1 MYKKGLKKLMSCF
14 LSAVTVCTLLSGIS
28 LPTYADE
35 MKETVFSDDFESESL
50 STGTYEIT
58 PGKVRNSDGTNVQ
71 TDKSQVKGEGENNK
85 ALRLFSDSSAK
96 FSFNKEFNKDDGVLH
111 IQFDMKGTQL
121 TPEGLSFKL
130 YNENNNDYTFLQLG
144 NNKLNP
150 PASIDDWKGDTNL
163 GKGITGYY
171 KRTYDAANDAYKDS
185 DGNTSYGEVY
195 INGGITTDL
204 TKYEQANVYNMV
216 NVYVDLK
223 NSIVGYDI
231 NGQSF
236 TKRTSDFYAWKTNN
250 KPELTQIKSFSLA
263 SHKRDK
269 YMGANNTDYQLY
281 YGDIYYDNVKA
292 EIIKNKS
299 LGEVMFTGVYD
310 IPSFVDFDGFA
321 VGKDGMI
328 NFPEGSS
335 NIAHKGTLDLS
346 FNQTYKTGRLY
357 IGFDIGD
364 TKDKGEKTGSFKSDN
379 TTEYIIEETVRNFSV
394 KATDGKDVQIAGI
407 VGTKVGLQDL
417 NSWQKSV
424 GAAVINREKGKI
436 DRIDLILD
444 FDNKKISGYLNGVKL
459 KAEQNMA
466 KGTRDLS
473 DLSVLLNGV
482 KGFSIRSER
491 ETEPSFVTDNFKVT
505 HFDEGFTAVPTVNAT
520 NKTVDIEFGTSLT
533 DAEMNY
539 LTGEG
544 NASKWT
550 VDNGITVTKAEKVTQ
565 SRIRL
570 TVDKIDEG
578 KIYTL
583 TVPKVTDG
591 DGNEQ
596 GISGVAD
603 KKLNADTIKYSTSN
617 IIKNITFTGVDG
629 KPMFLSDA
637 EPGAKSITVDAD
649 FTPTSITLK
658 KDQESVIGKQSGNIL
673 TLDNFLAKGSYT
685 LSVDGFEYSFTVG
698 EGSYTVSDYGFVDA
712 DGNAL
717 TDEKAMLNGGSYKF
731 KVSAKNT
738 TGDSTKSLYA
748 IVAYYGENNKMIGVE
763 KTEVKNA
770 EGITDGYAMQSGD
783 VSFSVPEGGSVKCIK
798 AFMWD
803 SLNTI
808 KPIVKSVEVK

>member
-35 MKETVFSDDFESESL
+35 MKQVVFDDDFEDENR
-50 STGTYEIT
+50 TGSYTIT
-58 PGKVRNSDGTNVQ
+58 QGKVRNDDKTQIIS
-71 TDKSQVKGEGENNK
+71 TDKSQVKEEGDSNN

-96 FSFNKEFNKDDGVLH
+96 FTFDKEFNKNDGVLH

-150 PASIDDWKGDTNL
+150 PASDNNWKGDTNL

-171 KRTYDAANDAYKDS
+171 KRTYDAAKDAYINEDES
-185 DGNTSYGEVY
+185 PSYGEVY
-195 INGGITTDL
+195 IDGAKITDS
-204 TKYEQANVYNMV
+204 TKYEQANIYNKV
-216 NVYVDLK
+216 NVYIDLK

-236 TKRTSDFYAWKTNN
+236 TKMTSDFYAWNTNN

-263 SHKRDK
+263 SHKRDWTGK
-269 YMGANNTDYQLY
+269 ADPQLY

-299 LGEVMFTGVYD
+299 LGDVMFTGVYD
-310 IPSFVDFDGFA
+310 IPSFVDFDSFT
-321 VGKDGMI
+321 VGKDGMV
-328 NFPEGSS
+328 NFPEENS

-346 FNQTYKTGRLY
+346 FNQTYNSGKLY
-357 IGFDIGD
+357 IGFDIGETREGTD
-364 TKDKGEKTGSFKSDN
+364 ATGVDAWTIAKT
-379 TTEYIIEETVRNFSV
+379 IRNFSV

-407 VGTKVGLQDL
+407 VSDSLGLQNL
-417 NSWQKSV
+417 NDWQKTTGNV
-424 GAAVINREKGKI
+424 KINRSKGKT

-444 FDNKKISGYLNGVKL
+444 FDNSRISGYLNGVKF
-459 KAEQNMA
+459 KAEQNMD
-466 KGTRDLS
+466 KGTVR

-482 KGFSIRSER
+482 KGFSIRAER

-505 HFDEGFTAVPTVNAT
+505 HFDEGLTAIPTVNKAA
-520 NKTVDIEFGTSLT
+520 NTVDIEFGTSLT
-533 DAEMNY
+533 EDEMNY
-539 LTGEG
+539 LTGDE

-550 VDNGITVTKAEKVTQ
+550 VDNNINVTKAEKLTQ

-570 TVDKIDEG
+570 TVSNIADNTV
-578 KIYTL
+578 YTL
-583 TVPKVTDG
+583 TVPKVIDA

-596 GISGVAD
+596 AISGVAET
-603 KKLNADTIKYSTSN
+603 KLNADTIKYSVLKN
-617 IIKNITFTGVDG
+617 IKNITLTGVDG
-629 KPMFLSDA
+629 KSMFLSNA
-637 EPGAKSITVDAD
+637 EPGAKVITVDAD
-649 FTPTSITLK
+649 FTPSSITLK
-658 KDQESVIGKQSGNIL
+658 KGEMNVDGTNEGNTL
-673 TLDNFLAKGSYT
+673 TLNSFLEKGNYT
-685 LSVDGFEYSFTVG
+685 LDVDGFVYNFTVG

-738 TGDSTKSLYA
+738 TGDNSKSLYA
-748 IVAYYGENNKMIGVE
+748 IVAYYGENNKMLGVE

-770 EGITDGYAMQSGD
+770 EGITDGYAMQSGAVD
-783 VSFSVPEGGSVKCIK
+783 FTVTVPEGGGVKCVK

-803 SLNTI
+803 SLNKI
-808 KPIVKSVEVK
+808 KPILKSVEVTN

>member
-35 MKETVFSDDFESESL
+35 MKQVVFDDDFEDENR
-50 STGTYEIT
+50 TGSYTIT
-58 PGKVRNSDGTNVQ
+58 QGKVRNDDKTQIIS
-71 TDKSQVKGEGENNK
+71 TDKSQVKEEGDSNN

-96 FSFNKEFNKDDGVLH
+96 FTFDKEFNKNDGVLH

-150 PASIDDWKGDTNL
+150 PASDNNWKGDTNL

-171 KRTYDAANDAYKDS
+171 KRTYDAAKDTYINEDES
-185 DGNTSYGEVY
+185 PSYGEVY
-195 INGGITTDL
+195 IDGAKITDS
-204 TKYEQANVYNMV
+204 TKYEQANIYNKV
-216 NVYVDLK
+216 NVYIDLK

-236 TKRTSDFYAWKTNN
+236 TKMTSDFYAWNTNN

-263 SHKRDK
+263 SHKRDWTGK
-269 YMGANNTDYQLY
+269 ADPQLY

-299 LGEVMFTGVYD
+299 LGDVMFTGVYD
-310 IPSFVDFDGFA
+310 IPSFVDFDSFT
-321 VGKDGMI
+321 VGKDGMV
-328 NFPEGSS
+328 NFPEENS

-346 FNQTYKTGRLY
+346 FNQTYNSGKLY
-357 IGFDIGD
+357 IGFDIGETREGTD
-364 TKDKGEKTGSFKSDN
+364 ATGVGDWTIAKT
-379 TTEYIIEETVRNFSV
+379 IRNFSV

-407 VGTKVGLQDL
+407 VSDSLGLQNL
-417 NSWQKSV
+417 NDWQKTTGNV
-424 GAAVINREKGKI
+424 KINRSKGKTE
-436 DRIDLILD
+436 RIDLILD
-444 FDNKKISGYLNGVKL
+444 FDNSRISGYLNGVKF
-459 KAEQNMA
+459 KAEQNMD
-466 KGTRDLS
+466 KGTVR

-482 KGFSIRSER
+482 KGFSIRAER

-505 HFDEGFTAVPTVNAT
+505 HFDEGLTALPTVDKT

-533 DAEMNY
+533 EDEITA
-539 LTGEG
+539 LT
-544 NASKWT
+544 NKDNWK
-550 VDNGITVTKAEKVTQ
+550 VDNSITVTEAKKLTQ

-570 TVDKIDEG
+570 TVSDIADNTV
-578 KIYTL
+578 YTL
-583 TVPKVTDG
+583 TVPKVIDA

-596 GISGVAD
+596 AISGVAET
-603 KKLNADTIKYSTSN
+603 KLNADTIKYSVLKN
-617 IIKNITFTGVDG
+617 IKNITLTGVDG
-629 KPMFLSDA
+629 KSMFLSNA
-637 EPGAKSITVDAD
+637 EPGAKVITVDAD
-649 FTPTSITLK
+649 FTPSSITLK
-658 KDQESVIGKQSGNIL
+658 KGEMNVDGTNEGNTL
-673 TLDNFLAKGSYT
+673 TLNSFLEKGNYT
-685 LSVDGFEYSFTVG
+685 LDVDGFVYNFTVG

-738 TGDSTKSLYA
+738 TGDNSKSLYA
-748 IVAYYGENNKMIGVE
+748 IVAYYGENNKMLGVE

-770 EGITDGYAMQSGD
+770 EGITDGYAMQSGAVD
-783 VSFSVPEGGSVKCIK
+783 FTVTVPEGGSVKCVK

-803 SLNTI
+803 SLNKI
-808 KPIVKSVEVK
+808 KPILKSVEVTN

>member
-35 MKETVFSDDFESESL
+35 MKQVVFDDDFEDENR
-50 STGTYEIT
+50 TGSYTIT
-58 PGKVRNSDGTNVQ
+58 QGKVRNDDKTQIIS
-71 TDKSQVKGEGENNK
+71 TDKSQVKEEGDSNN

-96 FSFNKEFNKDDGVLH
+96 FTFDKEFNKNDGVLH

-150 PASIDDWKGDTNL
+150 PASDNNWKGDTIL

-171 KRTYDAANDAYKDS
+171 KRTYDAAKDAYINEDES
-185 DGNTSYGEVY
+185 PSYGEVY
-195 INGGITTDL
+195 IDGAKITDS
-204 TKYEQANVYNMV
+204 TKYEQANIYNKV

-223 NSIVGYDI
+223 NSIIGYDI

-236 TKRTSDFYAWKTNN
+236 TKMTSDFYAWNTNN

-263 SHKRDK
+263 SHKRDWTGK
-269 YMGANNTDYQLY
+269 ADPQLY

-299 LGEVMFTGVYD
+299 LGDVMFTGVYD
-310 IPSFVDFDGFA
+310 IPSFVDFDSFT
-321 VGKDGMI
+321 VGKDGMV
-328 NFPEGSS
+328 NFPEENS

-346 FNQTYKTGRLY
+346 FNQTYNSGKLY
-357 IGFDIGD
+357 IGFDIGETREGTD
-364 TKDKGEKTGSFKSDN
+364 ATGVGDW
-379 TTEYIIEETVRNFSV
+379 TIARTIRNFSV

-407 VGTKVGLQDL
+407 VSDSLGLQNL
-417 NSWQKSV
+417 NDWQKTTGNV
-424 GAAVINREKGKI
+424 KINRSKGKT

-444 FDNKKISGYLNGVKL
+444 FDNSRISGYLNGVKF
-459 KAEQNMA
+459 KAEQNMD
-466 KGTRDLS
+466 KGTFK

-505 HFDEGFTAVPTVNAT
+505 HFDEGLTVIPTVNKAA
-520 NKTVDIEFGTSLT
+520 NTVDIEFGTSLT
-533 DAEMNY
+533 EDEMNY
-539 LTGEG
+539 LTGDE

-550 VDNGITVTKAEKVTQ
+550 VDNNIKVTKAEKLTQ

-570 TVDKIDEG
+570 TVSDIADNTV
-578 KIYTL
+578 YTL
-583 TVPKVTDG
+583 TVPKVIDA

-596 GISGVAD
+596 AISGVAET
-603 KKLNADTIKYSTSN
+603 KLNADTIKYSVLKN
-617 IIKNITFTGVDG
+617 IKNITLTGVDG
-629 KPMFLSDA
+629 KSMFLSNA
-637 EPGAKSITVDAD
+637 EPGAKVITVDAD
-649 FTPTSITLK
+649 FTPSSITLK
-658 KDQESVIGKQSGNIL
+658 KGEMNVDGTNEGNTL
-673 TLDNFLAKGSYT
+673 TLNSFLEKGNYT
-685 LSVDGFEYSFTVG
+685 LDVDGFVYNFTVG

-738 TGDSTKSLYA
+738 TGDNSKSLYA
-748 IVAYYGENNKMIGVE
+748 IVAYYSENNKMLGVE

-770 EGITDGYAMQSGD
+770 EGITDGYAIQSGVVD
-783 VSFSVPEGGSVKCIK
+783 FTVTVPEGGSVKCVK

-803 SLNTI
+803 SLNKI
-808 KPIVKSVEVK
+808 KPILKSVEVTN

>member
-35 MKETVFSDDFESESL
+35 MKQVVFDDDFEDENR
-50 STGTYEIT
+50 TGSYTIT
-58 PGKVRNSDGTNVQ
+58 QGKVRNDDKTQIIS
-71 TDKSQVKGEGENNK
+71 TDKSQVKEEGDSNN

-96 FSFNKEFNKDDGVLH
+96 FTFDKEFNKNDGVLH

-150 PASIDDWKGDTNL
+150 PASDNNWKGDTNL

-171 KRTYDAANDAYKDS
+171 KRTYDAAKDAYINEDES
-185 DGNTSYGEVY
+185 PSYGEVY
-195 INGGITTDL
+195 IDGAKITDS
-204 TKYEQANVYNMV
+204 TKYEQANIYNKV
-216 NVYVDLK
+216 NVYIDLK

-236 TKRTSDFYAWKTNN
+236 TKMTSDFYAWNTNN

-263 SHKRDK
+263 SHKRDWTGK
-269 YMGANNTDYQLY
+269 ADPQLY

-299 LGEVMFTGVYD
+299 LGDVMFTGVYD
-310 IPSFVDFDGFA
+310 IPSFVDFDSFT
-321 VGKDGMI
+321 VGKDGMV
-328 NFPEGSS
+328 NFPEENS

-346 FNQTYKTGRLY
+346 FNQTYNSGKLY
-357 IGFDIGD
+357 IGFDIGETREGTD
-364 TKDKGEKTGSFKSDN
+364 ATGVGDWTIAKT
-379 TTEYIIEETVRNFSV
+379 IRNFSV

-407 VGTKVGLQDL
+407 VSDSLGLQNL
-417 NSWQKSV
+417 NDWQKTTGNV
-424 GAAVINREKGKI
+424 KINRSKGKTE
-436 DRIDLILD
+436 RIDLILD
-444 FDNKKISGYLNGVKL
+444 FDNSRISGYLNGVKF
-459 KAEQNMA
+459 KAEQNMD
-466 KGTRDLS
+466 KGTVR

-482 KGFSIRSER
+482 KGFSIRAER

-505 HFDEGFTAVPTVNAT
+505 HFDEGLTALPTVDKT

-533 DAEMNY
+533 EDEITA
-539 LTGEG
+539 LT
-544 NASKWT
+544 NKDNWK
-550 VDNGITVTKAEKVTQ
+550 VDNSITVTEAKKLTQ

-570 TVDKIDEG
+570 TVSDIADNTV
-578 KIYTL
+578 YTL
-583 TVPKVTDG
+583 TVPKVIDA

-596 GISGVAD
+596 AISGVAET
-603 KKLNADTIKYSTSN
+603 KLNADTIKYSVLKN
-617 IIKNITFTGVDG
+617 IKNITLTGVDG
-629 KPMFLSDA
+629 KSMFLSNA
-637 EPGAKSITVDAD
+637 EPGAKVITIDAD
-649 FTPTSITLK
+649 FTPSSITLK
-658 KDQESVIGKQSGNIL
+658 KGEMNVDGTNEGNTL
-673 TLDNFLAKGSYT
+673 TLNSFLEKGNYT
-685 LSVDGFEYSFTVG
+685 LDVDGFVYNFTVG

-717 TDEKAMLNGGSYKF
+717 TDEKAMLKGGSYKF

-738 TGDSTKSLYA
+738 TGDNSKSLYA
-748 IVAYYGENNKMIGVE
+748 IVAYYGENNKMLGVE

-770 EGITDGYAMQSGD
+770 EGITDGYAIQSGVVD
-783 VSFSVPEGGSVKCIK
+783 FTVTVPEGGSVKCVK

-803 SLNTI
+803 SLNKI
-808 KPIVKSVEVK
+808 KPILKSVEVTN

>member
-35 MKETVFSDDFESESL
+35 MKQVVFDDDFEDENR
-50 STGTYEIT
+50 TGSYTIT
-58 PGKVRNSDGTNVQ
+58 QGKVRNDDKTQIIS
-71 TDKSQVKGEGENNK
+71 TDKSQVKEEGDSNN

-96 FSFNKEFNKDDGVLH
+96 FTFDKEFNKNDGVLH

-150 PASIDDWKGDTNL
+150 PASDNNWKGDTIL

-171 KRTYDAANDAYKDS
+171 KRTYDAAKDAYINEDES
-185 DGNTSYGEVY
+185 PSYGEVY
-195 INGGITTDL
+195 IDGAKITDS
-204 TKYEQANVYNMV
+204 TKYEQANIYNKV

-223 NSIVGYDI
+223 NSIIGYDI

-236 TKRTSDFYAWKTNN
+236 TKMTSDFYAWNTNN

-263 SHKRDK
+263 SHKRDWTGK
-269 YMGANNTDYQLY
+269 ADPQLY

-299 LGEVMFTGVYD
+299 LGDVMFTGVYD
-310 IPSFVDFDGFA
+310 IPSFVDFDSFT
-321 VGKDGMI
+321 VGKDGMV
-328 NFPEGSS
+328 NFPEENS

-346 FNQTYKTGRLY
+346 FNQTYNSGKLY
-357 IGFDIGD
+357 IGFDIGETREGTD
-364 TKDKGEKTGSFKSDN
+364 ATGVGDW
-379 TTEYIIEETVRNFSV
+379 TIARTIRNFSV

-407 VGTKVGLQDL
+407 VSDSLGLQNL
-417 NSWQKSV
+417 NDWQKTTGNV
-424 GAAVINREKGKI
+424 KINRSKGKT

-444 FDNKKISGYLNGVKL
+444 FDNSRISGYLNGVKF
-459 KAEQNMA
+459 KAEQNMD
-466 KGTRDLS
+466 KGTFK

-505 HFDEGFTAVPTVNAT
+505 HFDEGLTVIPTVNKAA
-520 NKTVDIEFGTSLT
+520 NTVDIEFGTSLT
-533 DAEMNY
+533 EDEMNY
-539 LTGEG
+539 LTGDE

-550 VDNGITVTKAEKVTQ
+550 VDNNIKVTKAEKLTQ

-570 TVDKIDEG
+570 TVSDIADNTV
-578 KIYTL
+578 YTL
-583 TVPKVTDG
+583 TVPKVIDA

-596 GISGVAD
+596 AISGVAET
-603 KKLNADTIKYSTSN
+603 KLNADTIKYSVLKN
-617 IIKNITFTGVDG
+617 IKNITLTGVDG
-629 KPMFLSDA
+629 KSMFLSNA
-637 EPGAKSITVDAD
+637 EPGAKVITVDAD
-649 FTPTSITLK
+649 FTPSSITLK
-658 KDQESVIGKQSGNIL
+658 KGEMNVDGTNEGNTL
-673 TLDNFLAKGSYT
+673 TLNSFLEKGNYT
-685 LSVDGFEYSFTVG
+685 LDVDGFVYNFTVG

-738 TGDSTKSLYA
+738 TGDNSKSLYA
-748 IVAYYGENNKMIGVE
+748 IVAYYGENNKMLGVE

-770 EGITDGYAMQSGD
+770 EGITDGYAIQSGVVD
-783 VSFSVPEGGSVKCIK
+783 FTVTVPEGGSVKCVK

-803 SLNTI
+803 SLNKI
-808 KPIVKSVEVK
+808 KPILKSVEVTN

>member
-14 LSAVTVCTLLSGIS
+14 LSAVAVCTLLSGIS

-35 MKETVFSDDFESESL
+35 MKQVVFDDDFEDENR
-50 STGTYEIT
+50 TGSYTIT
-58 PGKVRNSDGTNVQ
+58 QGKVRNDDKTQIIS
-71 TDKSQVKGEGENNK
+71 TDKSQVKEEGDGNN

-96 FSFNKEFNKDDGVLH
+96 FTFDKEFNKNDGVLH

-144 NNKLNP
+144 DNKLNP
-150 PASIDDWKGDTNL
+150 PATDNNWKGDTNL

-171 KRTYDAANDAYKDS
+171 KRTYDAAKDAYINEDES
-185 DGNTSYGEVY
+185 PSYGEVY
-195 INGGITTDL
+195 IDGAKITDS
-204 TKYEQANVYNMV
+204 TKYEQANIYNKV

-236 TKRTSDFYAWKTNN
+236 TKMTSDFYAWNTNN

-263 SHKRDK
+263 SHKRDWTGK
-269 YMGANNTDYQLY
+269 ADPQLY

-299 LGEVMFTGVYD
+299 LGDVMFTGVYD
-310 IPSFVDFDGFA
+310 IPSFVDFDSFT
-321 VGKDGMI
+321 VGKDGMV
-328 NFPEGSS
+328 NFPEENS

-346 FNQTYKTGRLY
+346 FNQTYNSGKLY
-357 IGFDIGD
+357 IGFDIGETREGTD
-364 TKDKGEKTGSFKSDN
+364 ATGVGDWTIAKT
-379 TTEYIIEETVRNFSV
+379 IRNFSV

-424 GAAVINREKGKI
+424 GAAAINREKGKI

-444 FDNKKISGYLNGVKL
+444 FDNSRISGYLNGVKF

-466 KGTRDLS
+466 KGTAR

-482 KGFSIRSER
+482 KGFSIRAER

-505 HFDEGFTAVPTVNAT
+505 HFDEVLTAIPTVNKAA
-520 NKTVDIEFGTSLT
+520 NTVDIEFGTSLT
-533 DAEMNY
+533 EDEMNY
-539 LTGEG
+539 LTGDE

-550 VDNGITVTKAEKVTQ
+550 VDNSITVTEAKKLTQ

-570 TVDKIDEG
+570 TVSDIVDDTV
-578 KIYTL
+578 YTL
-583 TVPKVTDG
+583 TVPKVIDA
-591 DGNEQ
+591 DENEQ
-596 GISGVAD
+596 AISGVAET
-603 KKLNADTIKYSTSN
+603 KLNADTIKYSVLKN
-617 IIKNITFTGVDG
+617 IKNITLTGVDG
-629 KPMFLSDA
+629 KSMFLSNT
-637 EPGAKSITVDAD
+637 EPGAKVITVDAD
-649 FTPTSITLK
+649 FTPASITLK
-658 KDQESVIGKQSGNIL
+658 KGETEVAKTENGNIL
-673 TLDNFLAKGSYT
+673 TLTDFLAKGNYT
-685 LSVDGFEYSFTVG
+685 LSVDGFEYSFAVG
-698 EGSYTVSDYGFVDA
+698 EGSYTVSDYGFVKVNED
-712 DGNAL
+712 NTESTL
-717 TDEKAMLNGGSYKF
+717 TDEKEMLKGGSYKF

-748 IVAYYGENNKMIGVE
+748 IVAYYGENNKMLGVE

-770 EGITDGYAMQSGD
+770 EGITNGYAIQSGAVD
-783 VSFSVPEGGSVKCIK
+783 FTITVPEGGSVKCVK
-798 AFMWD
+798 AFM
-803 SLNTI
+803 
-808 KPIVKSVEVK
+808 

>member
-35 MKETVFSDDFESESL
+35 MKQVVFDDDFEDENR
-50 STGTYEIT
+50 TGSYTIT
-58 PGKVRNSDGTNVQ
+58 QGKVRNDDKTQIIS
-71 TDKSQVKGEGENNK
+71 TDKSQVKEEGDSNN

-96 FSFNKEFNKDDGVLH
+96 FTFDKEFNKNDGVLH

-150 PASIDDWKGDTNL
+150 PASDNNWKGDTIL

-171 KRTYDAANDAYKDS
+171 KRTYDAAKDAYINEDES
-185 DGNTSYGEVY
+185 PSYGEVY
-195 INGGITTDL
+195 IDGAKITDS
-204 TKYEQANVYNMV
+204 TKYEQANIYNKV
-216 NVYVDLK
+216 NVYIDLK

-236 TKRTSDFYAWKTNN
+236 TKMTSDFYAWNTNN

-263 SHKRDK
+263 SHKRDWTGK
-269 YMGANNTDYQLY
+269 ADPQLY

-299 LGEVMFTGVYD
+299 LGDVMFTGVYD
-310 IPSFVDFDGFA
+310 IPSFVDFDSFT
-321 VGKDGMI
+321 VGKDGMV
-328 NFPEGSS
+328 NFPEENS

-346 FNQTYKTGRLY
+346 FNQTYNSGKLY
-357 IGFDIGD
+357 IGFDIGETREGTD
-364 TKDKGEKTGSFKSDN
+364 ATGVGDWTIAKT
-379 TTEYIIEETVRNFSV
+379 IRNFSV

-407 VGTKVGLQDL
+407 VSDSLGLQNL
-417 NSWQKSV
+417 NDWQKTTGNV
-424 GAAVINREKGKI
+424 KINRSKGKTE
-436 DRIDLILD
+436 RIDLILD
-444 FDNKKISGYLNGVKL
+444 FDNSRISGYLNGVKF
-459 KAEQNMA
+459 KAEQNMD
-466 KGTRDLS
+466 KGTVR

-482 KGFSIRSER
+482 KGFSIRAER

-505 HFDEGFTAVPTVNAT
+505 HFDEGLTALPTVDKT

-533 DAEMNY
+533 EDEITA
-539 LTGEG
+539 LT
-544 NASKWT
+544 NKDNWK
-550 VDNGITVTKAEKVTQ
+550 VDNSITVTEAKKLTQ

-570 TVDKIDEG
+570 TVSNIADNTV
-578 KIYTL
+578 YTL
-583 TVPKVTDG
+583 TVPKVIDA

-596 GISGVAD
+596 AISGVAET
-603 KKLNADTIKYSTSN
+603 KLNADTIKYSVLKN
-617 IIKNITFTGVDG
+617 IKNITLTGVDG
-629 KPMFLSDA
+629 KSMFLSNA
-637 EPGAKSITVDAD
+637 EPGAKVITVDAD
-649 FTPTSITLK
+649 FTPSSITLK
-658 KDQESVIGKQSGNIL
+658 KGEMNVDGTNEGNTL
-673 TLDNFLAKGSYT
+673 TLNSFLEKGNYT
-685 LSVDGFEYSFTVG
+685 LDVDGFVYNFTVG

-738 TGDSTKSLYA
+738 TGDNSKSLYA
-748 IVAYYGENNKMIGVE
+748 IVAYYGENNKMLGVE

-770 EGITDGYAMQSGD
+770 EGITDGYAMQSGAVD
-783 VSFSVPEGGSVKCIK
+783 FTVTVPEGGSVKCVK

-803 SLNTI
+803 SLNKI
-808 KPIVKSVEVK
+808 KPILKSVEVTN

>member
-35 MKETVFSDDFESESL
+35 MKQVVFDDDFEDENR
-50 STGTYEIT
+50 TGSYTIT
-58 PGKVRNSDGTNVQ
+58 QGKVRNDDKTQIIS
-71 TDKSQVKGEGENNK
+71 TDKSQVKEEGDSNN

-96 FSFNKEFNKDDGVLH
+96 FTFDKEFNKNDGVLH

-150 PASIDDWKGDTNL
+150 PASDNNWKGDTNL

-171 KRTYDAANDAYKDS
+171 KRTYDAAKDAYINEDES
-185 DGNTSYGEVY
+185 PSYGEVY
-195 INGGITTDL
+195 IDGAKITDS
-204 TKYEQANVYNMV
+204 TKYEQANIYNKV
-216 NVYVDLK
+216 NVYIDLK

-236 TKRTSDFYAWKTNN
+236 TKMTSDFYAWNTNN

-263 SHKRDK
+263 SHKRDWTGK
-269 YMGANNTDYQLY
+269 ADPQLY

-299 LGEVMFTGVYD
+299 LGDVMFTGVYD
-310 IPSFVDFDGFA
+310 IPSFVDFDSFT
-321 VGKDGMI
+321 VGKDGMV
-328 NFPEGSS
+328 NFPEENS

-346 FNQTYKTGRLY
+346 FNQTYNSGKLY
-357 IGFDIGD
+357 IGFDIGETREGTD
-364 TKDKGEKTGSFKSDN
+364 ATGVGDWTIAKT
-379 TTEYIIEETVRNFSV
+379 IRNFSV

-407 VGTKVGLQDL
+407 VSDSLGLQNL
-417 NSWQKSV
+417 NDWQKTTGNV
-424 GAAVINREKGKI
+424 KINRSKGKTE
-436 DRIDLILD
+436 RIDLILD
-444 FDNKKISGYLNGVKL
+444 FDNSRISGYLNGVKF
-459 KAEQNMA
+459 KAEQNMD
-466 KGTRDLS
+466 KGTVR

-482 KGFSIRSER
+482 KGFSIRAER

-505 HFDEGFTAVPTVNAT
+505 HFDEGLTALPTVDKT

-533 DAEMNY
+533 EDEITA
-539 LTGEG
+539 LT
-544 NASKWT
+544 NKDNWK
-550 VDNGITVTKAEKVTQ
+550 VDNSITVTEAKKLTQ

-570 TVDKIDEG
+570 TVSDIADNTV
-578 KIYTL
+578 YTL
-583 TVPKVTDG
+583 TVPKVIDA

-596 GISGVAD
+596 AISGVAET
-603 KKLNADTIKYSTSN
+603 KLNADTIKYSVLKN
-617 IIKNITFTGVDG
+617 IKNITLTGVDG
-629 KPMFLSDA
+629 KSMFLSNA
-637 EPGAKSITVDAD
+637 EPGAKVITIDAD
-649 FTPTSITLK
+649 FTPSSITLK
-658 KDQESVIGKQSGNIL
+658 KGEMNVDGTNEGNTL
-673 TLDNFLAKGSYT
+673 TLNSFLEKGNYT
-685 LSVDGFEYSFTVG
+685 LDVDGFVYNFTVG

-717 TDEKAMLNGGSYKF
+717 TDEKAMLKGGSYKF

-738 TGDSTKSLYA
+738 TGDNSKSLYA
-748 IVAYYGENNKMIGVE
+748 IVAYYGENNKMLGVE
-763 KTEVKNA
+763 KTEVENA
-770 EGITDGYAMQSGD
+770 EGITDGYAIQSGVVD
-783 VSFSVPEGGSVKCIK
+783 FTVTVPEGGSVKCVK

-803 SLNTI
+803 SLNKI
-808 KPIVKSVEVK
+808 KPILKSVEVTN

>member
-35 MKETVFSDDFESESL
+35 MKQVVFDDDFEDENR
-50 STGTYEIT
+50 TGSYTIT
-58 PGKVRNSDGTNVQ
+58 QGKVRNDDKTQIIS
-71 TDKSQVKGEGENNK
+71 TDKSQVKEEGDGNN

-96 FSFNKEFNKDDGVLH
+96 FTFDKEFNKNDGVLH

-150 PASIDDWKGDTNL
+150 PASDNNWKGDTNL

-171 KRTYDAANDAYKDS
+171 KRTYDAAKDAYINEDES
-185 DGNTSYGEVY
+185 PSYGEVY
-195 INGGITTDL
+195 IDGAKITDS
-204 TKYEQANVYNMV
+204 TKYEQANIYNKV
-216 NVYVDLK
+216 NVYIDLK

-236 TKRTSDFYAWKTNN
+236 TKMTSDFYAWNTNN

-263 SHKRDK
+263 SHKRDWTGK
-269 YMGANNTDYQLY
+269 ADPQLY

-299 LGEVMFTGVYD
+299 LGDVMFTGVYD
-310 IPSFVDFDGFA
+310 IPSFVDFDSFT
-321 VGKDGMI
+321 VGKDGMV
-328 NFPEGSS
+328 NFPEENS

-346 FNQTYKTGRLY
+346 FNQTYNSGKLY
-357 IGFDIGD
+357 IGFDIGETREGTD
-364 TKDKGEKTGSFKSDN
+364 ATGVGDWTIAKT
-379 TTEYIIEETVRNFSV
+379 IRNFSV

-407 VGTKVGLQDL
+407 VSDSLGLQNL
-417 NSWQKSV
+417 NDWQKTTGNV
-424 GAAVINREKGKI
+424 KINRSKGKTE
-436 DRIDLILD
+436 RIDLILD
-444 FDNKKISGYLNGVKL
+444 FDNSRISGYLNGVKF
-459 KAEQNMA
+459 KAEQNMD
-466 KGTRDLS
+466 KGTVR

-482 KGFSIRSER
+482 KGFSIRAER

-505 HFDEGFTAVPTVNAT
+505 HFDEGLTALPTVDKT

-533 DAEMNY
+533 EDEITA
-539 LTGEG
+539 LT
-544 NASKWT
+544 NKDNWK
-550 VDNGITVTKAEKVTQ
+550 VDNSITVTEAKKLTQ

-570 TVDKIDEG
+570 TVSDIADNTV
-578 KIYTL
+578 YTL
-583 TVPKVTDG
+583 TVPKVIDA

-596 GISGVAD
+596 AISGVAET
-603 KKLNADTIKYSTSN
+603 KLNADTIKYSVLKN
-617 IIKNITFTGVDG
+617 IKNITLTGVDG
-629 KPMFLSDA
+629 KSMFLSNA
-637 EPGAKSITVDAD
+637 EPGAKVITVDAD
-649 FTPTSITLK
+649 FTPSSITLK
-658 KDQESVIGKQSGNIL
+658 KGEMNVDGTNEGNTL
-673 TLDNFLAKGSYT
+673 TLNSFLEKGNYT
-685 LSVDGFEYSFTVG
+685 LDVDGFVYNFTVG

-717 TDEKAMLNGGSYKF
+717 TDEKAMLKGGSYKF

-738 TGDSTKSLYA
+738 TGDNSKSLYA
-748 IVAYYGENNKMIGVE
+748 IVAYYGENNKMLGVE

-770 EGITDGYAMQSGD
+770 EGITDGYAIQSGAVD
-783 VSFSVPEGGSVKCIK
+783 FTVTVPEGGGVKCVK

-803 SLNTI
+803 SLNKI
-808 KPIVKSVEVK
+808 KPILKSVEVTN

>member
-35 MKETVFSDDFESESL
+35 MKQVVFDDDFEDENR
-50 STGTYEIT
+50 TGSYTIT
-58 PGKVRNSDGTNVQ
+58 QGKVRNDDKTQIIS
-71 TDKSQVKGEGENNK
+71 TDKSQVKEEGDSNN

-96 FSFNKEFNKDDGVLH
+96 FTFDKEFNKNDGVLH

-150 PASIDDWKGDTNL
+150 PASDNNWKGDTIL

-171 KRTYDAANDAYKDS
+171 KRTYDAAKDAYINEDES
-185 DGNTSYGEVY
+185 PSYGEVY
-195 INGGITTDL
+195 IDGAKITDS
-204 TKYEQANVYNMV
+204 TKYEQANIYNKV
-216 NVYVDLK
+216 NVYIDLK

-236 TKRTSDFYAWKTNN
+236 TKMTSDFYAWNTNN

-263 SHKRDK
+263 SHKRDWTGK
-269 YMGANNTDYQLY
+269 ADPQLY

-299 LGEVMFTGVYD
+299 LGDVMFTGVYD
-310 IPSFVDFDGFA
+310 IPSFVDFDSFT
-321 VGKDGMI
+321 VGKDGMV
-328 NFPEGSS
+328 NFPEENS

-346 FNQTYKTGRLY
+346 FNQTYNSGKLY
-357 IGFDIGD
+357 IGFDIGETREGTD
-364 TKDKGEKTGSFKSDN
+364 ATGVGDWTIAKT
-379 TTEYIIEETVRNFSV
+379 IRNFSV

-407 VGTKVGLQDL
+407 VSDSLGLQNL
-417 NSWQKSV
+417 NDWQKTTGNV
-424 GAAVINREKGKI
+424 KINRSKGKT

-444 FDNKKISGYLNGVKL
+444 FDNSRISGYLNGVKF
-459 KAEQNMA
+459 KAEQNMD
-466 KGTRDLS
+466 KGTVR

-482 KGFSIRSER
+482 KGFSIRAER

-505 HFDEGFTAVPTVNAT
+505 HFDEGLTALPTVDKT

-533 DAEMNY
+533 EDEITA
-539 LTGEG
+539 LT
-544 NASKWT
+544 NKDNWK
-550 VDNGITVTKAEKVTQ
+550 VDNSITVTKAEKLTQ

-570 TVDKIDEG
+570 TVSNIADNTV
-578 KIYTL
+578 YTL
-583 TVPKVTDG
+583 TVPKVIDA

-596 GISGVAD
+596 AISGVAET
-603 KKLNADTIKYSTSN
+603 KLNADTIKYSVLKN
-617 IIKNITFTGVDG
+617 IKNITLTGVDG
-629 KPMFLSDA
+629 KSMFLSNA
-637 EPGAKSITVDAD
+637 EPGAKVITVDAD
-649 FTPTSITLK
+649 FTPSSITLK
-658 KDQESVIGKQSGNIL
+658 KGEMNVDGTNEGNTL
-673 TLDNFLAKGSYT
+673 TLNSFLEKGNYT
-685 LSVDGFEYSFTVG
+685 LDVDGFVYNFTVG

-738 TGDSTKSLYA
+738 TGDNSKSLYA
-748 IVAYYGENNKMIGVE
+748 IVAYYGENNKMLGVE

-770 EGITDGYAMQSGD
+770 EGITDGYAMQSGAVD
-783 VSFSVPEGGSVKCIK
+783 FTVTVPEGGSVKCVK

-803 SLNTI
+803 SLNKI
-808 KPIVKSVEVK
+808 KPILKSVEVTN

>member
-35 MKETVFSDDFESESL
+35 MKQVVFDDDFEDENR
-50 STGTYEIT
+50 TGSYTIT
-58 PGKVRNSDGTNVQ
+58 QGKVRNDDKTQIIS
-71 TDKSQVKGEGENNK
+71 TDKSQVKEEGDSNN

-96 FSFNKEFNKDDGVLH
+96 FTFDKEFNKNDGVLH

-144 NNKLNP
+144 DNKLNP
-150 PASIDDWKGDTNL
+150 PATDNNWKGDTIL

-171 KRTYDAANDAYKDS
+171 KRTYDAAKDAYINEDES
-185 DGNTSYGEVY
+185 PSYGEVY
-195 INGGITTDL
+195 IDGAKITDS
-204 TKYEQANVYNMV
+204 TKYEQANIYNKV
-216 NVYVDLK
+216 NVYIDLK

-236 TKRTSDFYAWKTNN
+236 TKMTSDFYAWNTNI

-263 SHKRDK
+263 SHKRDWTGK
-269 YMGANNTDYQLY
+269 ADPQLY

-299 LGEVMFTGVYD
+299 LGDVMFTGVYD
-310 IPSFVDFDGFA
+310 IPSFVDFDSFT
-321 VGKDGMI
+321 VGKDGMV
-328 NFPEGSS
+328 NFPEENS

-346 FNQTYKTGRLY
+346 FNQTYNSGKLY
-357 IGFDIGD
+357 IGFDIGETREGTD
-364 TKDKGEKTGSFKSDN
+364 ATGVGDW
-379 TTEYIIEETVRNFSV
+379 TIARTIRNFSV

-407 VGTKVGLQDL
+407 VSDSLGLQNL
-417 NSWQKSV
+417 NDWQKTTGNV
-424 GAAVINREKGKI
+424 KINRSKGKT

-444 FDNKKISGYLNGVKL
+444 FDNSRISGYLNGVKF
-459 KAEQNMA
+459 KAEQNMD
-466 KGTRDLS
+466 KGTFK

-505 HFDEGFTAVPTVNAT
+505 HFDEGLTVIPTVNKAA
-520 NKTVDIEFGTSLT
+520 NTVDIEFGTSLT
-533 DAEMNY
+533 EDEMNY
-539 LTGEG
+539 LTGDE

-550 VDNGITVTKAEKVTQ
+550 VDNNIKVTKAEKLTQ

-570 TVDKIDEG
+570 TVSDIADNTV
-578 KIYTL
+578 YTL
-583 TVPKVTDG
+583 TVPKVIDA

-596 GISGVAD
+596 AISGVAET
-603 KKLNADTIKYSTSN
+603 KLNADTIKYSVLKN
-617 IIKNITFTGVDG
+617 IKNITLTGVDG
-629 KPMFLSDA
+629 KSMFLSNA
-637 EPGAKSITVDAD
+637 EPGAKVITVDAD
-649 FTPTSITLK
+649 FTPSSITLK
-658 KDQESVIGKQSGNIL
+658 KGEMNVDGTNEGNTL
-673 TLDNFLAKGSYT
+673 TLNSFLEKGNYT
-685 LSVDGFEYSFTVG
+685 LDVDGFVYNFTVG

-738 TGDSTKSLYA
+738 TGDNSKSLYA
-748 IVAYYGENNKMIGVE
+748 IVAYYGENNKMLGVE

-770 EGITDGYAMQSGD
+770 EGITDGYAIQSGVVD
-783 VSFSVPEGGSVKCIK
+783 FTVTVPEGGSVKCVK

-803 SLNTI
+803 SLNKI
-808 KPIVKSVEVK
+808 KPILKSVEVTN

>member
-35 MKETVFSDDFESESL
+35 MKQVVFDDDFEDENR
-50 STGTYEIT
+50 TGSYTIT
-58 PGKVRNSDGTNVQ
+58 QGKVRNDDKTQIIS
-71 TDKSQVKGEGENNK
+71 TDKSQVKEEGDSNN

-96 FSFNKEFNKDDGVLH
+96 FTFDKEFNKNDGVLH

-150 PASIDDWKGDTNL
+150 PASDNNWKGDTIL

-171 KRTYDAANDAYKDS
+171 KRTYDAAKDAYINEDES
-185 DGNTSYGEVY
+185 PSYGEVY
-195 INGGITTDL
+195 IDGAKITDS
-204 TKYEQANVYNMV
+204 TKYEQANIYNKV
-216 NVYVDLK
+216 NVYIDLK

-236 TKRTSDFYAWKTNN
+236 TKMTSDFYAWNTNN

-263 SHKRDK
+263 SHKRDWTGK
-269 YMGANNTDYQLY
+269 ADPQLY

-299 LGEVMFTGVYD
+299 LGDVMFTGVYD
-310 IPSFVDFDGFA
+310 IPSFVDFDSFT
-321 VGKDGMI
+321 VGKDGMV
-328 NFPEGSS
+328 NFPEENS

-346 FNQTYKTGRLY
+346 FNQTYNSGKLY
-357 IGFDIGD
+357 IGFDIGETREGTD
-364 TKDKGEKTGSFKSDN
+364 ATGVGDWTIAKT
-379 TTEYIIEETVRNFSV
+379 IRNFSV

-407 VGTKVGLQDL
+407 VSDSLGLQNL
-417 NSWQKSV
+417 NDWQKTTGNV
-424 GAAVINREKGKI
+424 KINRSKGKT

-444 FDNKKISGYLNGVKL
+444 FDNSRISGYLNGVKF
-459 KAEQNMA
+459 KAEQNMD
-466 KGTRDLS
+466 KGTVR

-482 KGFSIRSER
+482 KGFSIRAER

-505 HFDEGFTAVPTVNAT
+505 HFDEGLTALPTVDKT

-533 DAEMNY
+533 EDEMNY
-539 LTGEG
+539 LTGDE

-550 VDNGITVTKAEKVTQ
+550 VDNNIKVTKAEKLTQ

-570 TVDKIDEG
+570 TVSDIADNTV
-578 KIYTL
+578 YTL
-583 TVPKVTDG
+583 TVPKVIDA

-596 GISGVAD
+596 AISGVAET
-603 KKLNADTIKYSTSN
+603 KLNADTIKYSVLKN
-617 IIKNITFTGVDG
+617 IKNITLTGVDG
-629 KPMFLSDA
+629 KSMFLSNA
-637 EPGAKSITVDAD
+637 EPGAKVITVDAD
-649 FTPTSITLK
+649 FTPSSITLK
-658 KDQESVIGKQSGNIL
+658 KGEMNVDGTNEGNTL
-673 TLDNFLAKGSYT
+673 TLNSFLEKGNYT
-685 LSVDGFEYSFTVG
+685 LDVDGFVYNFTVG

-738 TGDSTKSLYA
+738 TGDNSKSLYA
-748 IVAYYGENNKMIGVE
+748 IVAYYGENNKMLGVE

-770 EGITDGYAMQSGD
+770 EGITDGYAIQSGVVD
-783 VSFSVPEGGSVKCIK
+783 FTVTVPEGGSVKCVK

-803 SLNTI
+803 SLNKI
-808 KPIVKSVEVK
+808 KPILKCVEVTN